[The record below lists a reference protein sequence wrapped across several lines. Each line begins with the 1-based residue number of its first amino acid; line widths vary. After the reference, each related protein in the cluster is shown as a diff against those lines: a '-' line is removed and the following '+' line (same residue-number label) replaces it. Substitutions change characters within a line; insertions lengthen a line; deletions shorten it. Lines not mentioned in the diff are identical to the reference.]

1 MLACQN
7 SSAPKQET
15 STAQSLEDSLYK
27 AVIALHDEAMP
38 KLGKIK
44 GYQKTLERRIDSLNT
59 ILARKKDAS
68 TQKLKS
74 SYTDMLTQLKNAE
87 KSMNDWMDSFKPDPQ
102 LPSKADLE
110 KSWTDQKNSA
120 QKLRDDIVNAI
131 DSMKLHSKE

>member
-110 KSWTDQKNSA
+110 KYWTDQKNSA
-120 QKLRDDIVNAI
+120 QKMRDD
-131 DSMKLHSKE
+131 SPQPPKF